1 MNEKMTKKQKVVF
14 AVVAAVIVLGI
25 IMSYIFLMKN
35 QHIDSIPEE
44 KKMPAMS
51 DTEDYEVRESDESIQ
66 SSETEEDYYMTS
78 TGVTAEEQFAEE
90 IKNDVLKHDWDA
102 LSEKISYPIAIN
114 GTTVNNREDFLK
126 LDIDGKLNQE
136 FVEAIRAETCRKM
149 FCNWQGVMMGD
160 GQIWFDNVYKGTGP
174 WKLSIIGI
182 NNMLETES

>member
-35 QHIDSIPEE
+35 QHIDSTPEE

-66 SSETEEDYYMTS
+66 SSETEDYYMTS

-102 LSEKISYPIAIN
+102 LSEKIS
-114 GTTVNNREDFLK
+114 
-126 LDIDGKLNQE
+126 
-136 FVEAIRAETCRKM
+136 
-149 FCNWQGVMMGD
+149 
-160 GQIWFDNVYKGTGP
+160 
-174 WKLSIIGI
+174 
-182 NNMLETES
+182 

>member
-1 MNEKMTKKQKVVF
+1 MNACGRRIQVRKMNEKMTKKQKVVF

-66 SSETEEDYYMTS
+66 SSETEDYYMTS

-90 IKNDVLKHDWDA
+90 IKM
-102 LSEKISYPIAIN
+102 I
-114 GTTVNNREDFLK
+114 F
-126 LDIDGKLNQE
+126 
-136 FVEAIRAETCRKM
+136 
-149 FCNWQGVMMGD
+149 
-160 GQIWFDNVYKGTGP
+160 
-174 WKLSIIGI
+174 
-182 NNMLETES
+182 

>member
-66 SSETEEDYYMTS
+66 SSETEDYYMTS

-90 IKNDVLKHDWDA
+90 IKNDILKHDWDA
-102 LSEKISYPIAIN
+102 LSEKISYPIVIN
-114 GTTVNNREDFLK
+114 GTTVTNREDFLK

-136 FVEAIRAETCRKM
+136 FVEAIRAET
-149 FCNWQGVMMGD
+149 
-160 GQIWFDNVYKGTGP
+160 
-174 WKLSIIGI
+174 
-182 NNMLETES
+182 

>member
-90 IKNDVLKHDWDA
+90 IKNDILKF
-102 LSEKISYPIAIN
+102 S
-114 GTTVNNREDFLK
+114 
-126 LDIDGKLNQE
+126 
-136 FVEAIRAETCRKM
+136 
-149 FCNWQGVMMGD
+149 
-160 GQIWFDNVYKGTGP
+160 KG
-174 WKLSIIGI
+174 
-182 NNMLETES
+182 E